1 MKISKNVS
9 LILILITIL
18 NCSAYSQ
25 EKKKFC
31 NTILKEYNGIW
42 RNKKYSVSICSR
54 NNIYDDTIY
63 PKYYENREKY
73 INYTDIVDVIIENNS
88 LKLKIK
94 DFVNRAKISDK
105 LITLRKEGN
114 ILKFEYDG
122 IKHDL
127 KFEKLEDI
135 PPTIEEEIPKPVY
148 NYPKSLVGIWRGS
161 KYDVYTTFME
171 LNFCN
176 KDFVLKRFWYKY
188 SNGEKNKIEY
198 TYELIITSV
207 NQYQKGKFDIFPI
220 YYKNKETIKDY
231 SFLFLEFHLAT
242 NELFE
247 RDDFR
252 SKMFVFNEFE
262 KCPVSTEKDKSK
274 K

>member
-1 MKISKNVS
+1 MRILKKIVYVFLFNIV
-9 LILILITIL
+9 LIGSI
-18 NCSAYSQ
+18 YSQ
-25 EKKKFC
+25 DKKKFC
-31 NTILKEYNGIW
+31 NTVLKDYNGIW
-42 RNKKYSVSICSR
+42 RNQKYSVSICSR
-54 NNIYDDTIY
+54 NNNYDLIY
-63 PKYYENREKY
+63 PKYYENRKKY
-73 INYTDIVDVIIENNS
+73 INYTEIMDVVTEGNS

-94 DFVNRAKISDK
+94 YPDDNENISDK

-122 IKHDL
+122 LKHDL
-127 KFEKLEDI
+127 KFDKLEDI
-135 PPTIEEEIPKPVY
+135 PPIIQEEIPKPVY

-161 KYDVYTTFME
+161 KYDVETIFME

-176 KDFVLKRFWYKY
+176 KDFMLKRYWFNNKKEKVEY
-188 SNGEKNKIEY
+188 S
-198 TYELIITSV
+198 YELIVTGV

-220 YYKNKETIKDY
+220 YYKNKETRKDY

-262 KCPVSTEKDKSK
+262 KCPISTEKSKSK
-274 K
+274 Q